1 MKIGILTYHHVIND
15 GAVLQT
21 LGHVYTLR
29 ELFPEA
35 TIEVIDYR
43 HATIERIER
52 REAFK
57 ALIKLK
63 KGAISKIKKYYN
75 FKRFVN
81 DLLPLSKEHCQT
93 YDTAKAVAFIN
104 RQHYDYVI
112 VGSDEVWKILDRK
125 YARQFPNIYW
135 LPETLTAK
143 RIASAASA
151 NGSNPKLL
159 EKKEVQEKVKTIVEG
174 FEAIAV
180 RDQYTFDFIHRLG
193 VSTPLYQV
201 PDPTFGV
208 DWKAD
213 GVKEKLQKVGVDF
226 SRKRFA
232 LNLSSNN
239 PEFAK
244 ASEQI
249 QQYAKQH
256 NIQLVGIGQYNKYC
270 ELNFSDVLN
279 SLEWATC
286 YQYFDFCVT
295 DRFHSTI
302 FSIKNYVPFMVIE
315 SHKKYPG
322 DYKGK
327 ILDLLGKIELKNNH
341 FFFQDDVNF
350 SKQID
355 IILNEFNVDKFKV
368 ITQKQKET
376 FRQHLISSFKK
387 E

>member
-93 YDTAKAVAFIN
+93 DDTAKAVAFIN

-159 EKKEVQEKVKTIVEG
+159 EKKEIQEKVKTIVEG

-302 FSIKNYVPFMVIE
+302 FSIKNHIPFLVIE
-315 SHKKYPG
+315 SNKKYPTAH
-322 DYKGK
+322 KGK
-327 ILDLLGKIELKNNH
+327 IVDLLSKMDKLAYHQFYDDSIDFKEKIDHLLQKY
-341 FFFQDDVNF
+341 QSDNF
-350 SKQID
+350 TD
-355 IILNEFNVDKFKV
+355 IIDHLKKQFRTHLLNSIKG
-368 ITQKQKET
+368 
-376 FRQHLISSFKK
+376 
-387 E
+387 

>member
-1 MKIGILTYHHVIND
+1 M
-15 GAVLQT
+15 
-21 LGHVYTLR
+21 
-29 ELFPEA
+29 
-35 TIEVIDYR
+35 
-43 HATIERIER
+43 
-52 REAFK
+52 
-57 ALIKLK
+57 
-63 KGAISKIKKYYN
+63 
-75 FKRFVN
+75 
-81 DLLPLSKEHCQT
+81 
-93 YDTAKAVAFIN
+93 
-104 RQHYDYVI
+104 I

-135 LPETLTAK
+135 LPETLSAK

-159 EKKEVQEKVKTIVEG
+159 EKKDIQEKVKTIVEG

-376 FRQHLISSFKK
+376 FREHLISSFKK

>member
-21 LGHVYTLR
+21 LGHVKTLK
-29 ELFPEA
+29 EMYPAA

-43 HATIERIER
+43 HKTIEKIER

-57 ALIKLK
+57 SLLKLK
-63 KGAISKIKKYYN
+63 KGAFSKIKKYYS
-75 FKRFVN
+75 FKNFVN
-81 DLLPLSKEHCQT
+81 ELLPLTKEKLIS
-93 YDTAKAVAFIN
+93 DDVEEAVKFIN
-104 RQHYDYVI
+104 RQNYDYVI

-135 LPETLTAK
+135 LPEGIKAK

-159 EKKEVQEKVKTIVEG
+159 HNTEIINQAKKIVNN
-174 FEAIAV
+174 FHAIAV
-180 RDQYTFDFIHRLG
+180 RDQYTFNLIKSLD
-193 VSTPLYQV
+193 VEAPLYQV

-208 DWKAD
+208 DWQAN
-213 GVKEKLQKVGVDF
+213 GVKEKLENVGVDF
-226 SRKRFA
+226 TRKRFA

-239 PEFAK
+239 SEFAK

-249 QQYAKQH
+249 YHYAKQN
-256 NIQLVGIGQYNKYC
+256 NIQLVGIGQYNKFC
-270 ELNFSDVLN
+270 EINFSDVLN

-302 FSIKNYVPFMVIE
+302 FSIKNKVPFLVIE
-315 SHKKYPG
+315 SEKKYPTEH
-322 DYKGK
+322 KGK
-327 ILDLLGKIELKNNH
+327 IVDLLLKMDKLQYHQFYNDSADFKMLIANLIESHRIDDFDSIILDLKNQFRTH
-341 FFFQDDVNF
+341 L
-350 SKQID
+350 
-355 IILNEFNVDKFKV
+355 LNAIK
-368 ITQKQKET
+368 
-376 FRQHLISSFKK
+376 
-387 E
+387 

>member
-93 YDTAKAVAFIN
+93 DDTAKAVAFIN

-159 EKKEVQEKVKTIVEG
+159 EKKEIQGKVKTIVDG

-244 ASEQI
+244 ASQKI
-249 QQYAKQH
+249 QLYAIQN
-256 NIQLVGIGQYNKYC
+256 NIQLVGLGQYNKYC
-270 ELNFSDVLN
+270 ELNLSDDLN
-279 SLEWATC
+279 SLEWAVS
-286 YQYFDFCVT
+286 YQYFDFCIT

-302 FSIKNYVPFMVIE
+302 FSIKNKIPFLVIE
-315 SHKKYPG
+315 SEKKYPTEH
-322 DYKGK
+322 KGK
-327 ILDLLGKIELKNNH
+327 IVDLLSKINLIQNH
-341 FFFQDDVNF
+341 FFYQSDIDFESVLKRIETNFKTNLYDYIIEDLKTQFKNHLVN
-350 SKQID
+350 SI
-355 IILNEFNVDKFKV
+355 
-368 ITQKQKET
+368 
-376 FRQHLISSFKK
+376 KK
-387 E
+387 